1 MKKLIQFLP
10 VLATIALLATGCNND
25 KASSSDPKVVLQEF
39 MQRLS
44 KKDIEG
50 ATKLATKDSKS
61 TMDMMK
67 KALDAEKKSDEPAA
81 KEDDATDEFKDVVIG
96 EAKIDGDN
104 AVVPFSNKKN
114 KDKIVEI
121 PLRKEGGDWKVDFSM
136 ATLMKMGQDEMGKQG
151 LDNMNEDGEEVND
164 EELKRQLE
172 SADSI
177 MKQHMDPKK
186 MEDMQKMI
194 DSIKGN

>member
-10 VLATIALLATGCNND
+10 VLATIALLVTGCSD

-50 ATKLATKDSKS
+50 ASKLATKDSKS

-67 KALDAEKKSDEPAA
+67 KALDAEKKSDEPANT
-81 KEDDATDEFKDVVIG
+81 EDDATEEFKDVVIG

-121 PLRKEGGDWKVDFSM
+121 PLRKENGDWKVDFSM

-151 LDNMNEDGEEVND
+151 LDNMDESGEELNP
-164 EELKRQLE
+164 EELNRQLQ

-177 MKQHMDPKK
+177 MKKHMDPKQ